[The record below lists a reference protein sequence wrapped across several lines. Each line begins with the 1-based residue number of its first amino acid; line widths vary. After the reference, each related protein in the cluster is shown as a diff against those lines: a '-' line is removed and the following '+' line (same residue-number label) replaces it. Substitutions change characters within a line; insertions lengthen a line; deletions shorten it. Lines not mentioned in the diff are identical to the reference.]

1 MTQRNSLGTRQEKVL
16 FYIAEN
22 PNLDGQAIWQG
33 IKYPSDQTG
42 NIYPTAKKLEKL
54 EYIKSKEGISEKKVK
69 IKLYSCT
76 EKGILYTITY
86 NPVVDVPKVLDNC
99 KGEYNLCNL
108 FRRMYE
114 VLGHDL
120 FMKQAKNIRDIL
132 PMAQSEGLEKA
143 APFLFMKIFLEAK
156 NLDSKKRK
164 KIAKEILE
172 EFPNTKRIL
181 KDWQA
186 SINQILEGEV

>member
-1 MTQRNSLGTRQEKVL
+1 
-16 FYIAEN
+16 
-22 PNLDGQAIWQG
+22 
-33 IKYPSDQTG
+33 
-42 NIYPTAKKLEKL
+42 
-54 EYIKSKEGISEKKVK
+54 
-69 IKLYSCT
+69 
-76 EKGILYTITY
+76 
-86 NPVVDVPKVLDNC
+86 
-99 KGEYNLCNL
+99 
-108 FRRMYE
+108 MYE